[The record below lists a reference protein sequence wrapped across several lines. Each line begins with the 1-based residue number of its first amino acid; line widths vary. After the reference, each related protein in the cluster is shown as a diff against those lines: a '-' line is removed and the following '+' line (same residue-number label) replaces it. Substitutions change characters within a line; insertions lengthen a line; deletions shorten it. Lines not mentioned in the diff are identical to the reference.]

1 MNKVTRILLA
11 IGLILAVATPALAEF
26 KLNGY
31 YRLIGYDA
39 QVRSGGAVTQGGV
52 GVDGASSDEEG
63 NGNELID
70 QRLRLKAT
78 YTLNDNVAIV
88 YFAEVDTVW
97 GSNKG
102 GTKYGTSGFGG
113 SVGSDGV
120 NVETKN
126 AYLDLKYGDTAVIL
140 GMQGVADQYQ
150 GIIYNDDMAGVSFKH
165 KMGNT
170 TIGALYSKWQE
181 DDASAWDDADH
192 YAVGV
197 NQKFSD
203 NFNAGLTVNYADYND
218 LNNMYSSLA
227 GNEEADWEAFYYGVN
242 AAFTAGNFGVDGFF
256 LFQDGEASSL
266 ENDSDDLDTQAM
278 AASAKAKMKLTNGDV
293 GLRVIYF
300 SEQDEIELDEEG
312 DIDGNEDLG
321 VWIGDQGQYEFAE
334 ENLMQ
339 FLVDKFVCNYGKERY
354 AIREAAESGY
364 GLLAFVASGN
374 HKLPSDMYLNWGAG
388 YFMAMEDNIVDES
401 RYTGEADQDDR
412 EGKTLGWE
420 VAARIGK
427 KFFEKVDVS
436 LNGSYANY
444 GSFYDNTVT
453 EKGQKG
459 DPDATYK
466 TYLMVN
472 VPF

>member
-1 MNKVTRILLA
+1 
-11 IGLILAVATPALAEF
+11 
-26 KLNGY
+26 
-31 YRLIGYDA
+31 
-39 QVRSGGAVTQGGV
+39 
-52 GVDGASSDEEG
+52 
-63 NGNELID
+63 
-70 QRLRLKAT
+70 
-78 YTLNDNVAIV
+78 
-88 YFAEVDTVW
+88 
-97 GSNKG
+97 
-102 GTKYGTSGFGG
+102 
-113 SVGSDGV
+113 
-120 NVETKN
+120 
-126 AYLDLKYGDTAVIL
+126 
-140 GMQGVADQYQ
+140 
-150 GIIYNDDMAGVSFKH
+150 
-165 KMGNT
+165 
-170 TIGALYSKWQE
+170 
-181 DDASAWDDADH
+181 
-192 YAVGV
+192 
-197 NQKFSD
+197 
-203 NFNAGLTVNYADYND
+203 
-218 LNNMYSSLA
+218 MYSSLA
-227 GNEEADWEAFYYGVN
+227 DNEEADWEAFYYGVN

-266 ENDSDDLDTQAM
+266 ENDGGDDLDTQAM
-278 AASAKAKMKLTNGDV
+278 AASAKAKMKLANGDV

-300 SEQDEIELDEEG
+300 SEQDEVKLDEEG
-312 DIDGNEDLG
+312 DVDGNEDLG
-321 VWIGDQGQYEFAE
+321 LWIGDQGQYEFAD

-436 LNGSYANY
+436 LNGSYADY
-444 GSFYDNTVT
+444 GSFYDDSTTDEDGNS
-453 EKGQKG
+453 E

-466 TYLMVN
+466 AYLMVN